1 MKIIIWLISTL
12 LGVCVGTGLVV
23 SVQEGSLS
31 SFVLAVA
38 MMCALILAIL
48 WMIIDDN
55 E

>member
-1 MKIIIWLISTL
+1 MKIVIWLVSTL

-38 MMCALILAIL
+38 MICALILAVL
-48 WMIIDDN
+48 WMIIDGDK
-55 E
+55 